1 MSRTHLLHAM
11 VAVEGEPD
19 DVVLAEP
26 RPGSHTVVLGSA
38 LTLLLDTASIE
49 YCRAIAAAFNEA
61 ADEKAEAAIVAL
73 NTPPLPVVDASIHT
87 LRGPDWGTGRTA

>member
-11 VAVEGEPD
+11 VAVEGEPA

-49 YCRAIAAAFNEA
+49 YCRAVAAAFSEA

-73 NTPPLPVVDASIHT
+73 NTPPLPVVDATVHT
-87 LRGPDWGTGRTA
+87 MCLPDYGTGRAS